1 MIVGLLRDFR
11 ELQESILDVLTS
23 LNTSLNKRTTQVLFV
38 LQDQYFFDENFKT
51 ILVLGFKQTEDQ

>member
-38 LQDQYFFDENFKT
+38 LQDQYFFDEHFKT

>member
-11 ELQESILDVLTS
+11 ELQESMLDVLTS

-51 ILVLGFKQTEDQ
+51 ILVLGFKQTENQ